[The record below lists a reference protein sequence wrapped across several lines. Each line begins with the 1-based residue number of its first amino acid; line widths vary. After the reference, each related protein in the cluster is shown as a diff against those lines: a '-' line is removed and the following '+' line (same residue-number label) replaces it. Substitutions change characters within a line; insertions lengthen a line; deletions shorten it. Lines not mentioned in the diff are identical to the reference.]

1 MVEESLTFECFILC
15 YQIKINCKTKGIGWL
30 EEEKKKKKNL
40 SQPKTDKPDFSS
52 DYLLRSPQGKHKI

>member
-30 EEEKKKKKNL
+30 EEEKKKKKFVTTKN
-40 SQPKTDKPDFSS
+40 
-52 DYLLRSPQGKHKI
+52 